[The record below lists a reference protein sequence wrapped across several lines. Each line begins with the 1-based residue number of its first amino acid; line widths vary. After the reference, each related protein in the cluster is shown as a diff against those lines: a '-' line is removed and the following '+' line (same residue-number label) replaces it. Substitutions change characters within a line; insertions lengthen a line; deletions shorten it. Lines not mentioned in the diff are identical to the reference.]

1 MFKRILVALI
11 LLGGT
16 FSARAAEERNILQKT
31 LQNVD
36 IAPSLVMNQGWVPY
50 PVYSDRAG
58 WNSLLDEFIPSLI
71 AMGDE
76 NLDYQWIPITD
87 DDYLAYD
94 RYGDREVMEN
104 KLIANSS
111 TLGRL
116 LIAELAEGKG
126 RYLNDIVRG
135 VEYFCN
141 LRSWA
146 ISVHLAKYQKCM
158 SPLPDP
164 SENILA

>member
-1 MFKRILVALI
+1 MFKHILVALI

-16 FSARAAEERNILQKT
+16 FSARAGEERDILQKT

-87 DDYLAYD
+87 DDYLAYLETF
-94 RYGDREVMEN
+94 RPF
-104 KLIANSS
+104 
-111 TLGRL
+111 
-116 LIAELAEGKG
+116 
-126 RYLNDIVRG
+126 DIKQIP
-135 VEYFCN
+135 F
-141 LRSWA
+141 
-146 ISVHLAKYQKCM
+146 
-158 SPLPDP
+158 
-164 SENILA
+164 